1 MPRAQ
6 HGDAGSAFPF
16 SAARHDPTAM
26 FGIRPRACSAP
37 AVLVVFSVL
46 VTAALTA
53 LLVALPELA
62 TAIEDNP
69 LFRLAG

>member
-6 HGDAGSAFPF
+6 HRDAGSAFPF
-16 SAARHDPTAM
+16 SAARLEPTVM
-26 FGIRPRACSAP
+26 SGIRNRAWNAP
-37 AVLVVFSVL
+37 AVLALFCVL

-53 LLVALPELA
+53 LLVAVPELA

-69 LFRLAG
+69 LFRFAG